1 MIRVACVDDHRIV
14 REGLALVIGQQPDMT
29 VVALAGSGE
38 EAIAAYRQHRPDVV
52 VMDLQMPS
60 MSGVDAIR
68 AIRRIDRE
76 ARIVVL
82 TMLRGDEDIHRAL
95 DAGAATYLLKD
106 TAFDELLDTIRQVYD
121 GRRPTISPDVR
132 ARLAERAGRPTLT
145 PREIDVLQLV
155 RKGLRNRE
163 IAASLG
169 VGEETVQSHVKHI
182 LAKLDVPDRTA
193 AIDVA
198 LRRGIIHPLSS

>member
-1 MIRVACVDDHRIV
+1 MIRVVCVDDHRIV
-14 REGLALVIGQQPDMT
+14 REGLALIIGQQTDMT

-52 VMDLQMPS
+52 IMDLQMPV

-68 AIRRIDRE
+68 AIRRLDRE

-95 DAGAATYLLKD
+95 AAGAATYLLKD
-106 TAFDELLDTIRQVYD
+106 TAFDDLLDTIRQVFS
-121 GRRPTISPDVR
+121 GRRPNISPDVR

-145 PREIDVLQLV
+145 PREIDVLELV
-155 RKGLRNRE
+155 RKGMRNRE
-163 IAASLG
+163 IAVSLG

-198 LRRGIIHPLSS
+198 LRRGIIHPSSH